1 MKIINI
7 KGSFL
12 LLRINK
18 NSVKCYYFYPL
29 SWFNWIFTKNE
40 FEFEL
45 KELTVKLVVQVYKDI
60 QKDNDRIYRV

>member
-1 MKIINI
+1 MKIVNI

-18 NSVKCYYFYPL
+18 NRVKCYYFYPI

-40 FEFEL
+40 FEL
-45 KELTVKLVVQVYKDI
+45 KDLTVKLIVQVYEDI
-60 QKDNDRIYRV
+60 QKDNDRKYRV

>member
-18 NSVKCYYFYPL
+18 DSVKCYYFYPL
-29 SWFNWIFTKNE
+29 SWFNWIYTKNS
-40 FEFEL
+40 FEL
-45 KELTVKLVVQVYKDI
+45 KELTIKLVVQTYQEIK
-60 QKDNDRIYRV
+60 KENDRKFRV

>member
-18 NSVKCYYFYPL
+18 NSVKCYFFYPL
-29 SWFNWIFTKNE
+29 GFFNWIFTKNE
-40 FEFEL
+40 FEL
-45 KELTVKLVVQVYKDI
+45 KELTIKLVVQVYKDI

>member
-18 NSVKCYYFYPL
+18 NSVKCYFFYPL
-29 SWFNWIFTKNE
+29 GFFNWIFTKN
-40 FEFEL
+40 EFEL